1 MSDRKDQDKGIIG
14 GAGGNTATGGPGHS
28 DAAGSGAEESEL
40 KARRR
45 VGAEKGSG
53 RDELEGL
60 SAGDDSV
67 DSAIGGGSAV
77 SGSGGGIAR
86 SGRLSSA
93 GTGTGGASPD
103 PGDPGGMGGV
113 GAGSRTAGDRPPGG
127 VSPMATDESESESEP
142 PRRA

>member
-45 VGAEKGSG
+45 EGAEKGSG

-67 DSAIGGGSAV
+67 DSAMNGVDFVFHAAALKQVPSCDFFPMQAVYTNVIGSHNVIESA
-77 SGSGGGIAR
+77 IAHEVQR
-86 SGRLSSA
+86 VVCLSTDKA
-93 GTGTGGASPD
+93 VIASLD
-103 PGDPGGMGGV
+103 
-113 GAGSRTAGDRPPGG
+113 
-127 VSPMATDESESESEP
+127 
-142 PRRA
+142 